1 MRLDPNDLESIDVF
15 IAAIAKLLSS
25 SELTL
30 EVFID
35 KWASIFGP
43 GTYFAPELFIAF
55 SSMLTDTYVGCYN
68 NNQKTI
74 EKVAGRNMV
83 SYVNALLKI
92 NGDLI

>member
-1 MRLDPNDLESIDVF
+1 MKAF
-15 IAAIAKLLSS
+15 IKIVL
-25 SELTL
+25 
-30 EVFID
+30 
-35 KWASIFGP
+35 
-43 GTYFAPELFIAF
+43 LFIAF